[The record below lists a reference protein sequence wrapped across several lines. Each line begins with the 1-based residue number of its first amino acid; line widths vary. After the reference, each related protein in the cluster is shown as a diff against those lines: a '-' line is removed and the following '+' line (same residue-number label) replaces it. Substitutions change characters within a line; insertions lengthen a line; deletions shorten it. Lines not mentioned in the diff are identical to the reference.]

1 MILGMKCKIYSN
13 GEQLYIDV
21 FSNSPNCRCI
31 NQMLIK
37 GERVENMNGMLI
49 ILQRSVEIT
58 KEYSLS
64 VDGGPNPLIMRM
76 TCEQF
81 TPVSSDIYPY
91 NQINSPE

>member
-1 MILGMKCKIYSN
+1 
-13 GEQLYIDV
+13 
-21 FSNSPNCRCI
+21 
-31 NQMLIK
+31 
-37 GERVENMNGMLI
+37 MNGMLI
-49 ILQRSVEIT
+49 IPQRSVEIT
-58 KEYSLS
+58 NEYSLS